1 MSAKKRAAQQR
12 IHNLSQAGTPL
23 PSSAARAAKRILSPL
38 KDEIVLLLQ
47 RLVQIDTVAIPPNGS
62 ETKGQ
67 EVLQQVLRDH
77 DVDVEMYELSFL
89 NRSTHPN
96 VRHDRTYA
104 GRHNI
109 IARLSGSGRG
119 RSLLISGHMDTVPPG
134 PEPWTD
140 SPWSGSIRRGRLY
153 GRGSYDMKGGLVAGF
168 AVAIALKNAGI
179 RLGGDLLCESVVD
192 EEWGGGGGTLAARL
206 RGDIADACVIP
217 EPTDLSIFRASRGGY
232 IVDIG
237 VTAGD
242 AQNYFSKD
250 EVVSP
255 AIPMGRLLGWID
267 SWSIKRRG
275 IDRGEAY
282 SGFSDPAPVQVL
294 ALEAKSFDPEIPWSA
309 PLNARVRVYF
319 QFLPFEDVTKV
330 IRQIEQSFRSFCK
343 EDQFFS
349 VYQPEWKAI
358 FDPPLLGH
366 ELPLDHE
373 WTQSL
378 FRGAA
383 AALRMAPTLTAAE
396 YSCDAFISQREFGI
410 PTLVFGPRGAGP
422 HNVDEY
428 VEVRSVMQ
436 TAEVLLTTALEWCN
450 GAA

>member
-1 MSAKKRAAQQR
+1 MLR
-12 IHNLSQAGTPL
+12 
-23 PSSAARAAKRILSPL
+23 PL
-38 KDEIVLLLQ
+38 KNEIVQLLQ

-62 ETKGQ
+62 ETQGQ
-67 EVLQQVLRDH
+67 ETLQQVLREH
-77 DVDVEMYELSFL
+77 NVDAEMYELSFL
-89 NRSTHPN
+89 NRSSHPY
-96 VRHDRTYA
+96 VRHDRAYA
-104 GRHNI
+104 GRHNL
-109 IARLSGSGRG
+109 IARLPGSGRG

-140 SPWSGSIRRGRLY
+140 SPWSGAIRRGRLY

-168 AVAIALKNAGI
+168 AVAIALKNDGR
-179 RLGGDLLCESVVD
+179 RLGGDLLCESVAD

-232 IVDIG
+232 VVDIS
-237 VTAGD
+237 VNAGD

-275 IDRGEAY
+275 VERGEAY

-294 ALEAKSFDPEIPWSA
+294 ALEAKRFDLDIPWSA

-319 QFLPFEDVTKV
+319 QFLPSEDVAKV
-330 IRQIEQSFRSFCK
+330 IRQIQQSFRAFCK
-343 EDQFFS
+343 EDQFFRE
-349 VYQPEWKAI
+349 YHPEWKAI

-366 ELPLDHE
+366 ELSVDHE
-373 WTQSL
+373 WTQCL
-378 FRGAA
+378 FSGAA
-383 AALRMAPTLTAAE
+383 AVLSTTPILTAAE
-396 YSCDAFISQREFGI
+396 YPCDAFISQRDFGI
-410 PTLVFGPRGAGP
+410 PTLIFGPRGAGA

-428 VEVRSVMQ
+428 VEVRSVLQ
-436 TAEVLLTTALEWCN
+436 TAEALLTTALEWCN
-450 GAA
+450 